1 MTRRK
6 IASVE
11 TDLQTVGPRQLIHT
25 NSPSRNGVD
34 GQRPPRAEQ
43 RKEKATSPMKRG
55 FLALS
60 IAHQRLL
67 VIAYTLDD
75 RLASLQDEDERWDI
89 IKVNIHVAIS
99 ISFGLEVTGLQ
110 DGNERW
116 DIIKVDHSAG
126 VNISL

>member
-1 MTRRK
+1 
-6 IASVE
+6 
-11 TDLQTVGPRQLIHT
+11 
-25 NSPSRNGVD
+25 
-34 GQRPPRAEQ
+34 
-43 RKEKATSPMKRG
+43 MKRG

-67 VIAYTLDD
+67 VIASTLDD
-75 RLASLQDEDERWDI
+75 RLASLQDKDERWDI